1 MSGAVARGARVCKP
15 HTEWLL
21 SVWLACL
28 KAAFQVALLLI
39 FLIFLIF
46 LILTVGGLFRLMRP
60 AGALL
65 DGHLT
70 GP

>member
-1 MSGAVARGARVCKP
+1 MRGAVARGARVCKP

-39 FLIFLIF
+39 FLIFLI
-46 LILTVGGLFRLMRP
+46 LTVGGLFRLMRP